1 MRNTH
6 NSNEE
11 TGASFKFR
19 KDHENQIELE
29 VLINLLTANNQSD
42 EILMLITN
50 LRGCIRFLWMEWGS
64 KVGGNWVV
72 EGEDE

>member
-6 NSNEE
+6 NANEE

-50 LRGCIRFLWMEWGS
+50 LRGCIGI
-64 KVGGNWVV
+64 V
-72 EGEDE
+72 